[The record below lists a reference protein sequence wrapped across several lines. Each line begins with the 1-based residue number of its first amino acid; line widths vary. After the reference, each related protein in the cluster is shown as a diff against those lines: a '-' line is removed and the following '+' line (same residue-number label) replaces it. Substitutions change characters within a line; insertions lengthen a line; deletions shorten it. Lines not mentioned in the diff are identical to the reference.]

1 MVPGVSESAVV
12 LLGCRWLGDGAP
24 SPAARRRVDRAA
36 AAVLAAD
43 RVAAGW
49 STADRATADRA
60 TADRATADRATADR
74 ATAGDAAQ
82 PPGLIVVSGGRRWGR
97 TVEAVAMAE
106 ALVARG
112 VMRERIV
119 LELLS
124 LSTVEN
130 ARFSAELL
138 RAAGVRRA
146 AIVTCDWHVQRAL
159 RSFEAFG
166 IEAVAWPATSPAVER
181 WARLRRDA
189 AERCSE
195 LLDAHIRAAAAPT
208 MLRGPT

>member
-1 MVPGVSESAVV
+1 M

-24 SPAARRRVDRAA
+24 SPAAGRRIDRAA
-36 AAVLAAD
+36 QAVLAAE
-43 RVAAGW
+43 
-49 STADRATADRA
+49 
-60 TADRATADRATADR
+60 
-74 ATAGDAAQ
+74 DAARR
-82 PPGLIVVSGGRRWGR
+82 PTLIVASGGRRWGR

-112 VMRERIV
+112 VARDRIV

-166 IEAVAWPATSPAVER
+166 IEAIAWPAPSPTVEG

-189 AERCSE
+189 AELCSE
-195 LLDAHIRAAAAPT
+195 LLDARIRPATALT
-208 MLRGPT
+208 LRGGT

>member
-1 MVPGVSESAVV
+1 VSESAVV

-24 SPAARRRVDRAA
+24 SPAARRRIDRAA
-36 AAVLAAD
+36 AAVL
-43 RVAAGW
+43 VPV
-49 STADRATADRA
+49 DRAEAEM
-60 TADRATADRATADR
+60 
-74 ATAGDAAQ
+74 AGSR
-82 PPGLIVVSGGRRWGR
+82 PGLIVVSGGRRWGR
-97 TVEAVAMAE
+97 TVEAVAMAD

-112 VMRERIV
+112 VARDRIV

-138 RAAGVRRA
+138 RAAAVRRA

-166 IEAVAWPATSPAVER
+166 IDAVAWPATSPAVER

-189 AERCSE
+189 LERCSE
-195 LLDAHIRAAAAPT
+195 LLDAHVRRAAAPS
-208 MLRGPT
+208 MLRGWT